1 MAEFIIKQGNE
12 YEEFYRN
19 KDTGFEVGYYTAKEI
34 KAAYPDGGV
43 RVVGQLKYGKDEDE
57 TGVIIVNGI
66 EEKVYKAKS
75 SIRYKIIGY
84 IELIDGTFIA
94 VKKDRLA
101 LLILLFLLGL
111 LALAGLLFGVY
122 YTIQSGIFDKTPE
135 PVTTPNGMVLEG
147 VEGEG
152 VWDKLDE
159 EIDVSTKNITM
170 RGITQINFIAGQK
183 EQNFVLANDKK
194 NADICFMQYSIYL
207 DKNGNKKADDG
218 DELLYESGLVQP
230 GYAISRFSISRPLSE
245 GTYSAVVVAQPYSF
259 DKQLSKLNNMV
270 FATEIIVKA
279 PAK

>member
-1 MAEFIIKQGNE
+1 M
-12 YEEFYRN
+12 EEERRLFYVALTRARISVELYFV
-19 KDTGFEVGYYTAKEI
+19 TGMKENPALKSRFLEEI
-34 KAAYPDGGV
+34 KTMESEV
-43 RVVGQLKYGKDEDE
+43 ELED
-57 TGVIIVNGI
+57 
-66 EEKVYKAKS
+66 
-75 SIRYKIIGY
+75 
-84 IELIDGTFIA
+84 
-94 VKKDRLA
+94 
-101 LLILLFLLGL
+101 
-111 LALAGLLFGVY
+111 
-122 YTIQSGIFDKTPE
+122 
-135 PVTTPNGMVLEG
+135 
-147 VEGEG
+147 
-152 VWDKLDE
+152 
-159 EIDVSTKNITM
+159 EIDVSVKNITM

-245 GTYSAVVVAQPYSF
+245 GTYSAVVVAQPYSL

>member
-1 MAEFIIKQGNE
+1 MAEFNIKLGND
-12 YEEFYRN
+12 YVKSYRN

-34 KAAYPDGGV
+34 KAAYPDGGI
-43 RVVGQLKYGKDEDE
+43 RVVGQLEYGKHEAG
-57 TGVIIVNGI
+57 TLIVGGI
-66 EEKVYKAKS
+66 EETVYRAES
-75 SIRYKIIGY
+75 SIRYKAIGY

-94 VKKDRLA
+94 VKKDRIA
-101 LLILLFLLGL
+101 ALILLFLLGL
-111 LALAGLLFGVY
+111 LALAGLIFGVY
-122 YTIQSGIFDKTPE
+122 YAVQNGIFDTPDE
-135 PVTTPNGMVLEG
+135 PVTTPGGMILEG

-152 VWDKLDE
+152 VWDKLED
-159 EIDVSTKNITM
+159 EIDVSVKNITM

-245 GTYSAVVVAQPYSF
+245 GTYSAVVVAQPYSL